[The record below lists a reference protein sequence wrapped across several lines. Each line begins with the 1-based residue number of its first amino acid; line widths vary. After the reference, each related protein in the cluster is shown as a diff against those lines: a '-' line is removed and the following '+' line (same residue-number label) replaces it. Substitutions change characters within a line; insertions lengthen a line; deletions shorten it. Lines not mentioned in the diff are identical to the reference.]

1 MAVRSASM
9 PTQWWIPMAPWLT
22 APDDAADGAD
32 QRHRVTPAVQML
44 DRCTLVRDVF
54 CV

>member
-22 APDDAADGAD
+22 APDDAADGAG
-32 QRHRVTPAVQML
+32 QRHRVTQPVQTL
-44 DRCTLVRDVF
+44 DHCTLVRDVF
-54 CV
+54 WV